1 MVGGHHP
8 APIFKPAFV
17 LRYHDRLDVVK
28 QRLRWLREL
37 NPRVPVHG
45 IYGGQETLPAA
56 VIDLFDSHYSLD
68 LLPELAWRNMDL
80 ALLEWY
86 RALGQ
91 STRFSHLYVQE
102 WDLVYLAP
110 LHEVMPLPMPGQSLL
125 TGYTPLSMVEWK
137 WDWTNGKRL
146 GPLNEWL
153 ELKRFVAGVYHFY
166 GPYYASIGPGAV
178 LSREF
183 LDFYMTLELPLL
195 CNDALRLP
203 LVHAVGSLQVADT
216 KLYPPDWYQPEH
228 VDWIRRFN
236 VRRWDVA
243 PSLVAKEVRQ
253 GYTAFHPV
261 SNLLDEKLLKRA
273 LSRYNVS
280 GSAPRVISS

>member
-1 MVGGHHP
+1 MATRRHLAHKYQPVM
-8 APIFKPAFV
+8 V
-17 LRYHDRLDVVK
+17 LRYHDRLDVVR
-28 QRLRWLREL
+28 QRLRWLRAL
-37 NPRVPVHG
+37 NPDVSVHG
-45 IYGGQETLPAA
+45 IYGGQEPLPAA
-56 VIDLFDSHYSLD
+56 IIDLFDSHYQLD

-86 RALGQ
+86 RTIGQ
-91 STRFSHLYVQE
+91 SLPFSHLYIQE

-110 LHEVMPLPMPGQSLL
+110 LNEVVPVPEIGQSLL

-153 ELKRFVAGVYHFY
+153 ELKRFVAGVYHYY

-183 LDFYMTLELPLL
+183 LEFYMTLELPLL
-195 CNDALRLP
+195 CIDSLRLP
-203 LVHAVGSLQVADT
+203 LVHAIGGLKVADT

-236 VRRWDVA
+236 VRKWDVE
-243 PSLVAKEVRQ
+243 PTLVNKEARQ
-253 GYTAFHPV
+253 GHNAFHPV
-261 SNLLDEKLLKRA
+261 SNLLDERLLKRA
-273 LSRYNVS
+273 QSRYNVS
-280 GSAPRVISS
+280 GSAPRD

>member
-1 MVGGHHP
+1 MSGRQTVQTYQP
-8 APIFKPAFV
+8 VLV
-17 LRYHDRLDVVK
+17 LRYHDRLDVVR
-28 QRLRWLREL
+28 QRLRWLRTL
-37 NPRVPVHG
+37 NPGVPVHG
-45 IYGGQETLPAA
+45 IYGGQDVLPTSFA
-56 VIDLFDSHYSLD
+56 DLFDSHYQLD

-86 RALGQ
+86 RAKGQ
-91 STRFSHLYVQE
+91 SMSFSHLYVHE

-110 LHEVMPLPMPGQSLL
+110 LTQVVPQPRVGQSLL

-183 LDFYMTLELPLL
+183 LEYYMTLELPLL

-203 LVHAVGSLQVADT
+203 LVHAIGKLSVADT
-216 KLYPPDWYQPEH
+216 GLYPPDWYQPEH

-236 VRRWDVA
+236 VRKWDVE
-243 PSLVAKEVRQ
+243 PSLVVREARH

-261 SNLLDEKLLKRA
+261 SNLLDEKLLKRS

-280 GSAPRVISS
+280 GSAPHVIGS